1 LECNRGTDPWRTHPK
16 RMLRHKTMIQC
27 ARLAFSF
34 AGIYDPDEGERV
46 LAAENAID
54 VTPTEIP
61 LDVPEGTKEKR
72 IGHAKLRDTVEKIT
86 KYTENRD
93 ADSLMK
99 LWREFD
105 SEQQLYVWGHMR
117 PWERRTFKELEAL
130 ARKTTGVGDLP
141 SFSIELLKHCKNAA
155 ELDAAWR
162 KIQDAFAEADQEIPD
177 NVAATCDEMRSSMGS
192 V

>member
-1 LECNRGTDPWRTHPK
+1 
-16 RMLRHKTMIQC
+16 
-27 ARLAFSF
+27 
-34 AGIYDPDEGERV
+34 
-46 LAAENAID
+46 
-54 VTPTEIP
+54 
-61 LDVPEGTKEKR
+61 
-72 IGHAKLRDTVEKIT
+72 
-86 KYTENRD
+86 
-93 ADSLMK
+93 MK